1 MPSGLRR
8 YHHSGQSHF
17 LTFSCYHRQLR
28 FQSAVAYGL
37 FLTCLEN
44 MRVKFGVYV
53 YGYVV
58 MPEHVHLLVSEPKR
72 QTLADA
78 MHYLKLSFTKR
89 LRRESATAKGPFWQA
104 RGYDRNVRNAEEFA
118 VKLRYMH
125 ENPVKRGLVT
135 AAEDWKWSSF
145 RHYFGFFEVIH
156 LEPLTFEGALRWAFR
171 EVGVVEI
178 ESEWTA
184 RDREARRVREERT
197 FLLPPDLKPRS

>member
-145 RHYFGFFEVIH
+145 RHY
-156 LEPLTFEGALRWAFR
+156 AFR